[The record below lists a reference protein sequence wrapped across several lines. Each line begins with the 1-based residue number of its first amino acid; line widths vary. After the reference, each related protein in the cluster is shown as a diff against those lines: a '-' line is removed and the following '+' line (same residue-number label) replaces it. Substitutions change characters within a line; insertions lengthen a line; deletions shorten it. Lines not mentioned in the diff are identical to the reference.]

1 MSSKSVGDGATCA
14 LWTAA
19 SAQGGPSSTKRAQVH
34 RKERKYTVKSDEK
47 ASIGVCKVFLQK
59 VTCTLIDAY
68 CVTHTLTHAEN
79 LTVALPKIIPTATPT

>member
-1 MSSKSVGDGATCA
+1 MCSVDCCLGAGWPEFNKKS
-14 LWTAA
+14 A
-19 SAQGGPSSTKRAQVH
+19 STPSRPSCDQN
-34 RKERKYTVKSDEK
+34 SDEK
-47 ASIGVCKVFLQK
+47 ASIGMCKVFLQK